1 MLYLLEAIG
10 IDRETLRG
18 AAALASTA
26 EGQSATAVLVVLV
39 FWAVVTGRVYV
50 VSRPA
55 PPKPRLGMAALS
67 TRSASEDG
75 RPPLSPRPLSR
86 RRTTSRKGSGL
97 DDVDA
102 GDAPPDEREIA
113 DGPLKPEDLAAA
125 AGPAVRDPATHRL
138 LLRDGAYWCGSP
150 DAGAFKVRGENY
162 LMDRV
167 KVPVGDSVFKLLDCD
182 LFDVDQPENHMAR
195 HLESRMAALWAESGL
210 LVPSKRPFTWVI
222 QLQVPGPPYKS
233 FCMYYG
239 CPDRDVIFKAETPFA
254 RVARRFFQPVTS
266 PTGCGVNSDGG
277 GEFGATSNDLLH
289 GWRNNTF
296 KLIPRCV
303 NAPFLVKRAVGEAP
317 LRSGAPR
324 DLGRSARA
332 VQKRGTFSADV
343 RSRSEDPPRGGA
355 ATRARRTARRRCRRC
370 WATRSSSSTTARRTA
385 TTSRRTVILPRP
397 KSRSTPS
404 ASRSTA
410 RPSSSPT
417 WRSCSR
423 ARRPRS
429 SRRRSAAPSASNT
442 SS

>member
-303 NAPFLVKRAVGEAP
+303 NAPFLVKRAVGEVP
-317 LRSGAPR
+317 TL
-324 DLGRSARA
+324 LGNKIQLLYYGPAHGDYFETDCNIASSKIAQYTIGLAIDRA
-332 VQKRGTFSADV
+332 SVVIADMAFV
-343 RSRSEDPPRGGA
+343 LQGA
-355 ATRARRTARRRCRRC
+355 APAELPETLCGAVRIEHIVMKDSHKLDL
-370 WATRSSSSTTARRTA
+370 SSSK
-385 TTSRRTVILPRP
+385 I
-397 KSRSTPS
+397 
-404 ASRSTA
+404 
-410 RPSSSPT
+410 
-417 WRSCSR
+417 
-423 ARRPRS
+423 
-429 SRRRSAAPSASNT
+429 AA
-442 SS
+442 